1 MADLIVPALGESI
14 SEAVIGRWLK
24 GVGEYFDADEPI
36 VDLETDKITVQLPAP
51 VAGALSEQR
60 FAEGDTVK
68 VGDIV
73 GLIDG
78 AAKKASAPAS
88 TPKPSAPTQAAS
100 APKPAAPA
108 PVSTP
113 ADVPERDASGRVLS
127 PAMRRAVR
135 EGGLSASVMPDAPV
149 RAPATTP
156 VAQRPSATN
165 GDEEVVKM
173 SPLRKRIA
181 ERLVQAQQ
189 SSASLTTFNE
199 VDMSRLM
206 ALRSRHKEAFLEAH
220 GTKLGFMSFFVK
232 AAVAALKLYPGVN
245 AEVRDES
252 IVYKK
257 RYDLGIAVGT
267 DKGLVVPVLRDC
279 DG

>member
-113 ADVPERDASGRVLS
+113 ADLS
-127 PAMRRAVR
+127 
-135 EGGLSASVMPDAPV
+135 L
-149 RAPATTP
+149 
-156 VAQRPSATN
+156 
-165 GDEEVVKM
+165 
-173 SPLRKRIA
+173 I
-181 ERLVQAQQ
+181 
-189 SSASLTTFNE
+189 
-199 VDMSRLM
+199 
-206 ALRSRHKEAFLEAH
+206 H
-220 GTKLGFMSFFVK
+220 
-232 AAVAALKLYPGVN
+232 
-245 AEVRDES
+245 
-252 IVYKK
+252 I
-257 RYDLGIAVGT
+257 
-267 DKGLVVPVLRDC
+267 
-279 DG
+279 